1 MSIALRDGFRHNV
14 QAIYMCPATPNDLP
28 DILLSQGRTS
38 FTLVEAKSMLDR
50 DDDAVRKGLARLAR
64 KGEIFSPSRSF
75 YVVIPPEYR
84 LWETVPAAHFID
96 PLMRF
101 LDRTYYVA
109 LLSAAEMHGA
119 AHHAPQ
125 TFQAMVDRPLRDRD
139 FGRVRLRFFTS
150 AHVTDGPVQRR
161 NVPTGTV
168 RLATRELTAVD
179 LVERP
184 RSSGGLDNVATILT
198 ELEQLDGKLLA
209 EAAADRPRGVAR
221 RLGWLLTYVGGAVDL
236 APLHD
241 LAAVGEGEPTDL
253 RAGAPRRGAVD
264 RAWHVRVNVDVEPD
278 L

>member
-1 MSIALRDGFRHNV
+1 MPPV
-14 QAIYMCPATPNDLP
+14 PPNSLP
-28 DILLSQGRTS
+28 DLLLSQGRTS
-38 FTLVEAKSMLDR
+38 FTLAEAKSMLDR

-64 KGEIFSPSRSF
+64 KKEIFSPSRSF

-84 LWETVPAAHFID
+84 LWGTVPAAHFVD

-119 AHHAPQ
+119 AHQAPQ
-125 TFQAMVDRPLRDRD
+125 VFQAMVDQPLRDRD

-150 AHVTDGPVQRR
+150 AHVIDAPVERR

-179 LVERP
+179 LVEHP
-184 RSSGGLDNVATILT
+184 GNSGGIDNVATILT

-209 EAAADRPRGVAR
+209 EAAATGPRSVAR
-221 RLGWLLTYVGGAVDL
+221 RLGWLLTFVGADVDFD
-236 APLHD
+236 PLRD

-264 RAWHVRVNVDVEPD
+264 RAWHVRVNVEIQPD